1 MIVKKDSEKN
11 IEPIIG
17 HTNDSMTFIPYQALI
32 SENRSIWDIP
42 GFGDAKGLYEELLHA
57 SCLEGLIKKVKK
69 AKFVFVTSLD
79 SICSSRGKPFIDNLT
94 IFADTF
100 DDITFLE
107 GRAA

>member
-42 GFGDAKGLYEELLHA
+42 GKFNLL
-57 SCLEGLIKKVKK
+57 
-69 AKFVFVTSLD
+69 F
-79 SICSSRGKPFIDNLT
+79 
-94 IFADTF
+94 
-100 DDITFLE
+100 
-107 GRAA
+107 